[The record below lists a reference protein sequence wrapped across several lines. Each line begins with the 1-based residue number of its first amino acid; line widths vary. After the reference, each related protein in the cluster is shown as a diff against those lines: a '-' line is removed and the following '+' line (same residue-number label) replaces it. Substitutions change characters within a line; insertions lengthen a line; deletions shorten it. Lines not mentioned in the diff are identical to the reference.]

1 MNLITRTE
9 WSLLPSGLSWS
20 IKSTMPLSFV
30 ITRSSILDLVDSLM
44 TIARVGNV
52 TC

>member
-20 IKSTMPLSFV
+20 IESTMPLSFV
-30 ITRSSILDLVDSLM
+30 ITRSSILDLVDIL
-44 TIARVGNV
+44 ARVGNV
-52 TC
+52 TG